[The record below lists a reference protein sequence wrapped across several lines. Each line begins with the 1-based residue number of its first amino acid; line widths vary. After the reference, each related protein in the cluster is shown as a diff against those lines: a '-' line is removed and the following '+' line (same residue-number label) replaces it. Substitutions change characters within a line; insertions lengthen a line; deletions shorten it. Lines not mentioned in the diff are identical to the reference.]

1 MLRLFPSR
9 FARAAVT
16 NGRRFMATDTSR
28 ATLPAETHGVAGRYA
43 SALWLAASKN
53 NTLDAVEKDLDQV
66 ASAIVPGETFERFLM
81 DPTISKKEKAATM
94 AEACSGGAELS
105 QSLFDI
111 MSDAGRLSETSATIT
126 AFKKL
131 MAAHRKEVSAVVT
144 AAHELDSEEL
154 AMAKD
159 AITARLKE
167 GETLTLTTA
176 VDEKLIGGVTI
187 AIGDKFVDLSIAR
200 QIKDIE
206 KLLEEPM

>member
-1 MLRLFPSR
+1 
-9 FARAAVT
+9 
-16 NGRRFMATDTSR
+16 
-28 ATLPAETHGVAGRYA
+28 
-43 SALWLAASKN
+43 
-53 NTLDAVEKDLDQV
+53 
-66 ASAIVPGETFERFLM
+66 
-81 DPTISKKEKAATM
+81 
-94 AEACSGGAELS
+94 
-105 QSLFDI
+105 

-176 VDEKLIGGVTI
+176 VDEKWHPLCFSAHWRCDVR
-187 AIGDKFVDLSIAR
+187 D
-200 QIKDIE
+200 
-206 KLLEEPM
+206 